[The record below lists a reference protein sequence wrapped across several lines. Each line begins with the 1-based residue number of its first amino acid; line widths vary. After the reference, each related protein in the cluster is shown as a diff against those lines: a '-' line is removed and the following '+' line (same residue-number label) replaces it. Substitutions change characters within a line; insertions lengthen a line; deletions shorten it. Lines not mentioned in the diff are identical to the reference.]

1 MRGETRGQPLR
12 RPKEAG
18 PSTPNGPPIYA
29 HAVWSIATEFSRITH
44 LGKDMFYDQTHAS
57 IWRGRTISAPKFL
70 ESLTLTYAN
79 MVQPNFEGDHHAPI
93 LMEGPHGGKSHHTP
107 ILMEGPHRGQNV
119 WDPTKYAHTVWPRK
133 ILMPMRDLSMVANLI
148 NFISH
153 MSKTIHFG
161 TWNFRE
167 FFGLRRGILQIQNGN
182 SQRSCSTCFTMLLRT
197 FDVLNTRFNTR
208 CQIVKWWRHCCIA
221 HSWYS
226 LLSPRQQTV
235 VNIVYYIGNVSL
247 TKMTNACLHNFSGK

>member
-1 MRGETRGQPLR
+1 
-12 RPKEAG
+12 
-18 PSTPNGPPIYA
+18 
-29 HAVWSIATEFSRITH
+29 
-44 LGKDMFYDQTHAS
+44 
-57 IWRGRTISAPKFL
+57 
-70 ESLTLTYAN
+70 
-79 MVQPNFEGDHHAPI
+79 
-93 LMEGPHGGKSHHTP
+93 MEGPHGGKSHHTP

-153 MSKTIHFG
+153 MSKTIHFGTG

-247 TKMTNACLHNFSGK
+247 TKMTECLPPQFFRQIIVLS